1 MSSGLLWL
9 STAHR
14 LENPPIFLF
23 FQGICYKRLKF
34 ALFRGSMSKAIIL
47 LALVGFF
54 LSSASGSQSAT
65 SRPATEPR
73 KGHGGEYRSPDKALI
88 ARVLPIGK
96 SGWEWAES
104 RVEIRN
110 RNGRLLRFVS
120 FASADHEHGE
130 GVNYGAWTPDSMYFV
145 FSTSSSGG
153 HQPWHG
159 PAYFFSRRHNLIRRL
174 DDYIGVGPD
183 LIFSVSAPD
192 IVHINTYIPVPP
204 GRSIDQ
210 YRPVHVK
217 LGRLRVGTP

>member
-1 MSSGLLWL
+1 
-9 STAHR
+9 
-14 LENPPIFLF
+14 
-23 FQGICYKRLKF
+23 
-34 ALFRGSMSKAIIL
+34 MSKAIIL
-47 LALVGFF
+47 LALVGLF

-65 SRPATEPR
+65 PRPATEPTKER
-73 KGHGGEYRSPDKALI
+73 GGAYRSPDKALT
-88 ARVLPIGK
+88 ARVLPMGK
-96 SGWEWAES
+96 PGWEWAES

-110 RNGRLLRFVS
+110 RSGRLLRYVS

-159 PAYFFSRRHNLIRRL
+159 PAYFYSRRHNLIRRL

-210 YRPVHVK
+210 YRPAHVK

>member
-1 MSSGLLWL
+1 MRRGEASKWIKSS
-9 STAHR
+9 
-14 LENPPIFLF
+14 LE
-23 FQGICYKRLKF
+23 F
-34 ALFRGSMSKAIIL
+34 ALFRGSMSKAIFL
-47 LALVGFF
+47 FALVGFF
-54 LSSASGSQSAT
+54 RGSESGSQPVT
-65 SRPATEPR
+65 SRPATEPWKER
-73 KGHGGEYRSPDKALI
+73 GGAYRSPDKALL

-110 RNGRLLRFVS
+110 RNGHLLRYLS

-130 GVNYGAWTPDSMYFV
+130 GVNYGAWTPDSMFFV

-159 PAYFFSRRHNLIRRL
+159 PAYFYSRRHNLIRRL

-210 YRPVHVK
+210 YRLEHVK
-217 LGRLRVGTP
+217 LGRLRVGSP

>member
-1 MSSGLLWL
+1 
-9 STAHR
+9 
-14 LENPPIFLF
+14 
-23 FQGICYKRLKF
+23 
-34 ALFRGSMSKAIIL
+34 MSKAIIL
-47 LALVGFF
+47 LALMGFF
-54 LSSASGSQSAT
+54 LSSASGSQPAT

-73 KGHGGEYRSPDKALI
+73 KERGGAYRSPDKALI

-96 SGWEWAES
+96 SGWEWTES

-110 RNGRLLRFVS
+110 RNGRLLRYVS
-120 FASADHEHGE
+120 FASADHERGE
-130 GVNYGAWTPDSMYFV
+130 GVNYAAWTPDSMYFV

-159 PAYFFSRRHNLIRRL
+159 PAYFYSRRHNLIRRL

-192 IVHINTYIPVPP
+192 ILHINTYIPVPP

-210 YRPVHVK
+210 YRLAHVK
-217 LGRLRVGTP
+217 LGRLRVRTPKKYTNSGFRWKKKNLARA